1 MNPADPTPLPPVV
14 RWIDPIWP
22 LESALSTTRRIL
34 FKPFD
39 FGKWLVLGFM
49 AWIYQLGDLGITP
62 FQGDNLKA
70 DFPRNWE
77 SPHTILENLEALIR
91 DSLEPL
97 SQKLFW
103 LVPLV
108 GFLAL
113 VSIALWVVLTWLSS
127 RGSFLFLNGVATNQT
142 EVAGPWNEFAREGNS
157 LFRFRLVLGLG
168 GCVLT
173 LSLLAGA
180 VLMQALSFEP
190 NAGSAWLAFG
200 LLLTPALLCALG
212 LWLIGSLTEDFVVPI
227 QYLRRCGCR
236 TAWGL
241 LLGHMSRFPSAFLLY
256 VLIQIPLSLV
266 TALAVFVFAVI
277 TCCGC
282 CLLFVPYLS
291 TVILLPVFVLHRAYP
306 LHFLAQL
313 GPEWNAFGSTN
324 SLAGR

>member
-180 VLMQALSFEP
+180 VLMQALSFGP

-256 VLIQIPLSLV
+256 LLIQIPLSLV

>member
-1 MNPADPTPLPPVV
+1 MNPADPTPLPPAV

-22 LESALSTTRRIL
+22 LESALGTTRRIL

-62 FQGDNLKA
+62 FQGDNLQA

-77 SPHTILENLEALIR
+77 SPHTILGNLEALIR

-103 LVPLV
+103 LVPLL

-113 VSIALWVVLTWLSS
+113 VSMALWVVLTWLSS

-173 LSLLAGA
+173 LSLVVGA
-180 VLMQALSFEP
+180 ILMQALSFGP
-190 NAGSAWLAFG
+190 TAGSAWLAFG

-236 TAWGL
+236 TAWGV
-241 LLGHMSRFPSAFLLY
+241 LLGHMSRFPTAFLLY
-256 VLIQIPLSLV
+256 LLIQIPLSLV

-313 GPEWNAFGSTN
+313 GAEWNAFGSTD
-324 SLAGR
+324 SPAGR

>member
-180 VLMQALSFEP
+180 VLMQALSFGP

-236 TAWGL
+236 TAWGI

-256 VLIQIPLSLV
+256 LLIQIPLSLV

-324 SLAGR
+324 SQAGK

>member
-22 LESALSTTRRIL
+22 LESALGTTRRIL

-113 VSIALWVVLTWLSS
+113 VSMALWVLLTWLSS
-127 RGSFLFLNGVATNQT
+127 RGSFLFLNGVATNLT

-180 VLMQALSFEP
+180 VLMQALSFGP

-236 TAWGL
+236 TAWGV
-241 LLGHMSRFPSAFLLY
+241 LLGHMSRFPTAFLLY
-256 VLIQIPLSLV
+256 LLIQIPLSIA
-266 TALAVFVFAVI
+266 TGLAVFAFAVI

-324 SLAGR
+324 SQAGR

>member
-1 MNPADPTPLPPVV
+1 
-14 RWIDPIWP
+14 
-22 LESALSTTRRIL
+22 
-34 FKPFD
+34 
-39 FGKWLVLGFM
+39 M

-62 FQGDNLKA
+62 LQGDNLKA

-142 EVAGPWNEFAREGNS
+142 EVASPWNEFVREGNS
-157 LFRFRLVLGLG
+157 LFRFRLVLGLV

-173 LSLLAGA
+173 TALVVGA
-180 VLMQALSFEP
+180 VLMQALSFGP

-241 LLGHMSRFPSAFLLY
+241 LLGHMIRFPTAFLLY
-256 VLIQIPLSLV
+256 LLIQILLSLV

-324 SLAGR
+324 SQAGK

>member
-1 MNPADPTPLPPVV
+1 MKPADPTLLPPVV

-22 LESALSTTRRIL
+22 LESAFATARRIL

-62 FQGDNLKA
+62 FQADKLKA

-113 VSIALWVVLTWLSS
+113 VSVALWVVLTWLSS

-142 EVAGPWNEFAREGNS
+142 EVAGPWNEFDREGNS
-157 LFRFRLVLGLG
+157 LFRFRLILSLG
-168 GCVLT
+168 GFVLT

-180 VLMQALSFEP
+180 VLMQALSFGP

-236 TAWGL
+236 TAWGV
-241 LLGHMSRFPSAFLLY
+241 LLGHMSRFPTAFLLY
-256 VLIQIPLSLV
+256 LLIQIPLSLV
-266 TALAVFVFAVI
+266 TALAVFIFAVI

-324 SLAGR
+324 SQTGR

>member
-1 MNPADPTPLPPVV
+1 MKPADPTLLPPVV

-22 LESALSTTRRIL
+22 LESAFATARRIL

-62 FQGDNLKA
+62 FQADKLKA

-113 VSIALWVVLTWLSS
+113 VSMALWVVLTWLSS

-142 EVAGPWNEFAREGNS
+142 EVAGPWNEFVREGNS
-157 LFRFRLVLGLG
+157 LFRFRLVLGLV

-173 LSLLAGA
+173 TALVVGA
-180 VLMQALSFEP
+180 VLMQALSFGP

-236 TAWGL
+236 TAWGV
-241 LLGHMSRFPSAFLLY
+241 LLGHMSRFPTAFLLY
-256 VLIQIPLSLV
+256 LLIQIPLSLV
-266 TALAVFVFAVI
+266 TALAVFIFAVI

-324 SLAGR
+324 SQTGR

>member
-1 MNPADPTPLPPVV
+1 MNPADPTPLPPAV

-22 LESALSTTRRIL
+22 LESALGTTHRIL

-62 FQGDNLKA
+62 FQGDKLQA

-77 SPHTILENLEALIR
+77 SPHTILGNLEALIR

-103 LVPLV
+103 LVPLL

-113 VSIALWVVLTWLSS
+113 VSMALWVVLTWLSS

-142 EVAGPWNEFAREGNS
+142 QVASPWNEFVREGNS

-173 LSLLAGA
+173 LALVVGA
-180 VLMQALSFEP
+180 ILMQALSFGP

-241 LLGHMSRFPSAFLLY
+241 LL
-256 VLIQIPLSLV
+256 LSL
-266 TALAVFVFAVI
+266 I
-277 TCCGC
+277 H
-282 CLLFVPYLS
+282 
-291 TVILLPVFVLHRAYP
+291 I
-306 LHFLAQL
+306 
-313 GPEWNAFGSTN
+313 
-324 SLAGR
+324 

>member
-1 MNPADPTPLPPVV
+1 MKPADPTLLPPVV

-22 LESALSTTRRIL
+22 LESAFATARRIL

-62 FQGDNLKA
+62 FQADKLKA

-113 VSIALWVVLTWLSS
+113 VSVALWVVLTWLSS
-127 RGSFLFLNGVATNQT
+127 RGSFLFLNGVATNRT
-142 EVAGPWNEFAREGNS
+142 EIAGPWNEFVREGNS
-157 LFRFRLVLGLG
+157 LFRFRLVLGLV

-173 LSLLAGA
+173 TALVVGA
-180 VLMQALSFEP
+180 VLMQALSFGP

-241 LLGHMSRFPSAFLLY
+241 LLGHMSRFPTAFLLY
-256 VLIQIPLSLV
+256 LLIQIPLSLV
-266 TALAVFVFAVI
+266 TALAVFIFAVI

-324 SLAGR
+324 SQTGR

>member
-1 MNPADPTPLPPVV
+1 
-14 RWIDPIWP
+14 
-22 LESALSTTRRIL
+22 
-34 FKPFD
+34 
-39 FGKWLVLGFM
+39 
-49 AWIYQLGDLGITP
+49 
-62 FQGDNLKA
+62 
-70 DFPRNWE
+70 
-77 SPHTILENLEALIR
+77 
-91 DSLEPL
+91 
-97 SQKLFW
+97 
-103 LVPLV
+103 
-108 GFLAL
+108 
-113 VSIALWVVLTWLSS
+113 
-127 RGSFLFLNGVATNQT
+127 
-142 EVAGPWNEFAREGNS
+142 

-173 LSLLAGA
+173 LALVVGA
-180 VLMQALSFEP
+180 ILMQALSFGP

-241 LLGHMSRFPSAFLLY
+241 LLGHMTRFPTAFLLY
-256 VLIQIPLSLV
+256 LLIQIPLSLV

-313 GPEWNAFGSTN
+313 GAEWNAFGSTD
-324 SLAGR
+324 SPAGR

>member
-1 MNPADPTPLPPVV
+1 MNPADPTPLPPAV

-22 LESALSTTRRIL
+22 MESALGTTCRIL

-62 FQGDNLKA
+62 FQGNNLKA

-103 LVPLV
+103 LVPLA

-113 VSIALWVVLTWLSS
+113 VSMALWVVLTWLSS

-142 EVAGPWNEFAREGNS
+142 EVTGPWNEFAREGNS

-236 TAWGL
+236 TAWGI

-256 VLIQIPLSLV
+256 LLIQIPLSLV

-313 GPEWNAFGSTN
+313 GPEWNAFGSTD
-324 SLAGR
+324 SQAGR

>member
-1 MNPADPTPLPPVV
+1 
-14 RWIDPIWP
+14 
-22 LESALSTTRRIL
+22 
-34 FKPFD
+34 
-39 FGKWLVLGFM
+39 
-49 AWIYQLGDLGITP
+49 
-62 FQGDNLKA
+62 
-70 DFPRNWE
+70 
-77 SPHTILENLEALIR
+77 
-91 DSLEPL
+91 
-97 SQKLFW
+97 
-103 LVPLV
+103 
-108 GFLAL
+108 
-113 VSIALWVVLTWLSS
+113 VVLTWLSS

-142 EVAGPWNEFAREGNS
+142 EVAIPWNEFVREGNS
-157 LFRFRLVLGLG
+157 LFRFRLVLGLV

-173 LSLLAGA
+173 TALVVGA
-180 VLMQALSFEP
+180 VLMQALSFGP

-236 TAWGL
+236 TAWCL
-241 LLGHMSRFPSAFLLY
+241 LLGHMSRFPTAFLLY
-256 VLIQIPLSLV
+256 LLIQIPLSLV
-266 TALAVFVFAVI
+266 TALVVFVFAVI

-324 SLAGR
+324 SQAGK

>member
-1 MNPADPTPLPPVV
+1 MNPTDPTPLPPAV

-22 LESALSTTRRIL
+22 LESALGTTRRIL

-62 FQGDNLKA
+62 FQGDKLQA

-77 SPHTILENLEALIR
+77 SPHTILGNLEALIR

-103 LVPLV
+103 LVPLL

-113 VSIALWVVLTWLSS
+113 VSMALWVVLTWLSS

-142 EVAGPWNEFAREGNS
+142 QVASPWNEFVREGNS

-173 LSLLAGA
+173 LALVVGA
-180 VLMQALSFEP
+180 ILMQALSFGP
-190 NAGSAWLAFG
+190 TAGSAWLAFG

-241 LLGHMSRFPSAFLLY
+241 LLGHMTRFPTAFLLY
-256 VLIQIPLSLV
+256 LLIQIPLSIATGLV
-266 TALAVFVFAVI
+266 VFVFAVI

-282 CLLFVPYLS
+282 CLLFVPYFS

-313 GPEWNAFGSTN
+313 GPEWNAFGSTD
-324 SLAGR
+324 SQAGR

>member
-1 MNPADPTPLPPVV
+1 MNPADPTPLPPAV

-22 LESALSTTRRIL
+22 LESALGTTRRIL

-142 EVAGPWNEFAREGNS
+142 EVAIPWNEFVREGNS
-157 LFRFRLVLGLG
+157 LFRFRLVLGLV

-173 LSLLAGA
+173 TALVVGA
-180 VLMQALSFEP
+180 VLMQALSFGP

-266 TALAVFVFAVI
+266 TALVVFVFAVI

-313 GPEWNAFGSTN
+313 GPEWNAFGSTD
-324 SLAGR
+324 SQAGK

>member
-1 MNPADPTPLPPVV
+1 MA
-14 RWIDPIWP
+14 RAY
-22 LESALSTTRRIL
+22 LESAFATTRRIL

-62 FQGDNLKA
+62 FQADKLKT

-113 VSIALWVVLTWLSS
+113 VSMALWLVLTWLSS

-142 EVAGPWNEFAREGNS
+142 QVASPWNEFVREGNS

-173 LSLLAGA
+173 LALVVGA
-180 VLMQALSFEP
+180 ILMQALSFGP

-236 TAWGL
+236 TAWGV
-241 LLGHMSRFPSAFLLY
+241 LLGHMSRFPTAFLLY
-256 VLIQIPLSLV
+256 LLIQIPLSLV

-313 GPEWNAFGSTN
+313 GPEWNAFGSTD
-324 SLAGR
+324 SKAGR

>member
-1 MNPADPTPLPPVV
+1 MNPADPTPLPPAV

-22 LESALSTTRRIL
+22 LESAFATTRRIL

-39 FGKWLVLGFM
+39 FGKWLLLGFM
-49 AWIYQLGDLGITP
+49 AWIYQLRDLGITP
-62 FQGDNLKA
+62 FQGQKVKT

-77 SPHTILENLEALIR
+77 NPHTILENLEALIR
-91 DSLEPL
+91 ESLEPL

-108 GFLAL
+108 GFIAL
-113 VSIALWVVLTWLSS
+113 VSMTLWVILTWLSS

-142 EVAGPWNEFAREGNS
+142 EIAGPWNEFVREGNS
-157 LFRFRLVLGLG
+157 LFRFRLILSLG
-168 GCVLT
+168 GFVLT
-173 LSLLAGA
+173 LSLLVGA
-180 VLMQALSFEP
+180 VLLQMLSFGP
-190 NAGSAWLAFG
+190 NAASPWLTFG
-200 LLLTPALLCALG
+200 LLLTPTLLCAMG

-241 LLGHMSRFPSAFLLY
+241 LLGQMSRFPTAFLLY

-266 TALAVFVFAVI
+266 TALVVLVFAVI

-291 TVILLPVFVLHRAYP
+291 TVILLPVSVLHRAYP

-313 GPEWNAFGSTN
+313 GPEWNAFGSTD
-324 SLAGR
+324 SQAGR

>member
-1 MNPADPTPLPPVV
+1 MNPADPTPLPPAV

-22 LESALSTTRRIL
+22 LESALGTTRRIL

-62 FQGDNLKA
+62 LQGDNLKA

-142 EVAGPWNEFAREGNS
+142 EVASPWNEFVREGNS
-157 LFRFRLVLGLG
+157 LFRFRLVLGLV

-173 LSLLAGA
+173 TALVVGA
-180 VLMQALSFEP
+180 VLMQALSFGP

-241 LLGHMSRFPSAFLLY
+241 LLGHMIRFPTAFLLY
-256 VLIQIPLSLV
+256 LLIQILLSLV

-324 SLAGR
+324 SQAGK

>member
-1 MNPADPTPLPPVV
+1 MNPADPTPLPPAV

-22 LESALSTTRRIL
+22 LESALGTTHRIL

-62 FQGDNLKA
+62 FQADKLKT

-103 LVPLV
+103 LVPLL

-113 VSIALWVVLTWLSS
+113 VSMALWVVLTWLSS

-142 EVAGPWNEFAREGNS
+142 QVASPWNEFVREGNS

-173 LSLLAGA
+173 LALVVGA
-180 VLMQALSFEP
+180 ILMQALSFGP
-190 NAGSAWLAFG
+190 TAGSAWLAFG

-241 LLGHMSRFPSAFLLY
+241 LLGHMTRFPTAFLLY
-256 VLIQIPLSLV
+256 LLIQIPLSLV

-313 GPEWNAFGSTN
+313 GPEWNAFGSTD
-324 SLAGR
+324 SKAGR

>member
-1 MNPADPTPLPPVV
+1 MNPADPTPLPPAV

-22 LESALSTTRRIL
+22 LESALGTTHRIL

-62 FQGDNLKA
+62 FQGDKLKG

-77 SPHTILENLEALIR
+77 SPHTILGNLEALIR

-103 LVPLV
+103 LVPLL

-113 VSIALWVVLTWLSS
+113 VSMALWVVLTWLSS

-142 EVAGPWNEFAREGNS
+142 QVASPWNEFVREGNS

-173 LSLLAGA
+173 LALVVGA
-180 VLMQALSFEP
+180 ILMQALSFGP

-227 QYLRRCGCR
+227 QYMRRCGCR

-241 LLGHMSRFPSAFLLY
+241 LLGHMTRFPTAFLLY
-256 VLIQIPLSLV
+256 LLIQIPLSLV

-313 GPEWNAFGSTN
+313 GAEWNAFGSTD
-324 SLAGR
+324 SPAGR

>member
-22 LESALSTTRRIL
+22 LESALGTTHRIL

-62 FQGDNLKA
+62 FQADKLKA

-77 SPHTILENLEALIR
+77 SPHTILGNLEALIR
-91 DSLEPL
+91 ESLEPL

-103 LVPLV
+103 LVPLL

-113 VSIALWVVLTWLSS
+113 VSMALWVALTWLSS

-142 EVAGPWNEFAREGNS
+142 QVASPWNEFVREGNS

-173 LSLLAGA
+173 LSLVMGA
-180 VLMQALSFEP
+180 ILMQALSFGP
-190 NAGSAWLAFG
+190 TAGSAWLAFG
-200 LLLTPALLCALG
+200 LLLTPALFCALG
-212 LWLIGSLTEDFVVPI
+212 LWLIGSLTDDFVVPI

-241 LLGHMSRFPSAFLLY
+241 LLGHMTRFPTAFLLY
-256 VLIQIPLSLV
+256 LLIQIPLSLV

-313 GPEWNAFGSTN
+313 GAEWNAFGSTD
-324 SLAGR
+324 SAAGR

>member
-1 MNPADPTPLPPVV
+1 
-14 RWIDPIWP
+14 
-22 LESALSTTRRIL
+22 
-34 FKPFD
+34 
-39 FGKWLVLGFM
+39 
-49 AWIYQLGDLGITP
+49 
-62 FQGDNLKA
+62 
-70 DFPRNWE
+70 
-77 SPHTILENLEALIR
+77 
-91 DSLEPL
+91 
-97 SQKLFW
+97 
-103 LVPLV
+103 
-108 GFLAL
+108 
-113 VSIALWVVLTWLSS
+113 
-127 RGSFLFLNGVATNQT
+127 VATNQT
-142 EVAGPWNEFAREGNS
+142 QVASPWNEFVREGNS

-173 LSLLAGA
+173 LALVVGA
-180 VLMQALSFEP
+180 ILMQALSFGP

-241 LLGHMSRFPSAFLLY
+241 LLGHMTRFPTAFLLY
-256 VLIQIPLSLV
+256 LLIQIPLSLV

-306 LHFLAQL
+306 LHFLAQ
-313 GPEWNAFGSTN
+313 FGSGWDAFATGG
-324 SLAGR
+324 SQPGH